1 MQGFLD
7 DVLTSTERDYL
18 ERARGFGR
26 EVLAGKADAMEAG
39 ESVVPMMRKAVE
51 YDLLRLETPTSHG
64 GLGLRYLVKL
74 AVLEALSHVDM
85 AFAFA
90 MTNTQNVAPRLL
102 ASGQEEHVEAIM
114 RGEIFAASA
123 LSEPGAGSD
132 FAGIRTRATKTD
144 GGWLLNGEK
153 GWITNATIADLFVTY
168 AQTDPEAGWRGIGCF
183 LVDARAPGFTRA
195 AAYDIFGGTAIGA
208 GGFKLDNYF
217 VADANVIAGPVD
229 AFKLAMQGVNGA
241 RTYVAGMCAGM
252 LADALAKAIR
262 YGETRETFGKKLTS
276 HQGLAWSLADIST
289 DLEAL
294 RALTRRAGLL
304 IDQNGDVVMAA
315 AQAKKFS
322 GRVTLA
328 GIGAAIQAMGAAGL
342 RREYGLGRHLAAA
355 KIAAYTD
362 GSTEIMQD
370 RIAAGMVNAYG

>member
-64 GLGLRYLVKL
+64 GLGHRYLVKL

-102 ASGQEEHVEAIM
+102 ASGQEEHVEAII

-153 GWITNATIADLFVTY
+153 AGSPMRRLPTSSSPMRR
-168 AQTDPEAGWRGIGCF
+168 QTRKRAGAALAVSSSMRGPPASRERR
-183 LVDARAPGFTRA
+183 LTTSLAERQLARAASSST
-195 AAYDIFGGTAIGA
+195 I
-208 GGFKLDNYF
+208 
-217 VADANVIAGPVD
+217 
-229 AFKLAMQGVNGA
+229 
-241 RTYVAGMCAGM
+241 
-252 LADALAKAIR
+252 
-262 YGETRETFGKKLTS
+262 
-276 HQGLAWSLADIST
+276 ISSP
-289 DLEAL
+289 
-294 RALTRRAGLL
+294 
-304 IDQNGDVVMAA
+304 MP
-315 AQAKKFS
+315 
-322 GRVTLA
+322 
-328 GIGAAIQAMGAAGL
+328 M
-342 RREYGLGRHLAAA
+342 
-355 KIAAYTD
+355 
-362 GSTEIMQD
+362 
-370 RIAAGMVNAYG
+370 